1 MTPAYLADIPSPS
14 RGVLELGPLPL
25 RAYAFC
31 IIIGIVVA
39 TLWGNRRFVARG
51 GRPGRV
57 TDIAVFA
64 VPFGLVGGRLYHVI
78 TDNELYFR
86 PGRNPWK
93 AFAIWDGGL
102 GIWGA
107 VALGGVGA
115 WIGCRYYWVP
125 LSAFADSVAP
135 GLVVAQ
141 AIGRLGNYFNQ
152 ELFGKPTS
160 LPWGLDVFLRTP
172 DGAAGTQAL
181 CGLPGTAPEFP
192 TNYIKA
198 DPTILCGT
206 FHPTFLYELLWD
218 LGVAALLV
226 WADRRFRLGRGQVF
240 WLYVAAYTLGR
251 GWIEMLRI
259 DTANKLF
266 GLRINVFTSI
276 VLFVLAVAILVARRG
291 VEREDPA
298 ALQGRPPTGPPKG
311 SREAVGEQGT
321 VSTRTADADV
331 KPGRDST
338 EQDVSGQDPIDA
350 NPDLPDPDLTGP
362 DVTGPDLTNAN
373 STGPNR
379 AKAHRADAHPTDAHH
394 PNAEHINPEQI
405 NPEQINPEHTD
416 PEHTGSSPLTSS
428 NRSDRPPTA

>member
-1 MTPAYLADIPSPS
+1 MTGTVATSLLAAIPSPP
-14 RGVLELGPLPL
+14 RGVIHLGPLPL

-39 TLWGNRRFVARG
+39 VLWGNRRFVARG

-86 PGRNPWK
+86 PDRNPWK
-93 AFAIWDGGL
+93 ALAIWDGGL

-115 WIGCRYYWVP
+115 WIGCRYYRVP

-152 ELFGKPTS
+152 ELFGSRTS
-160 LPWGLDVFLRTP
+160 LPWGLDVYLRTP
-172 DGAAGTQAL
+172 DGG
-181 CGLPGTAPEFP
+181 PGTFADCPNVPDFP
-192 TNYIKA
+192 PGYIKA
-198 DPTILCGT
+198 DPTVLCGT
-206 FHPTFLYELLWD
+206 FQPTFLYELLWN

-240 WLYVAAYTLGR
+240 WLYVAGYTLGR

-259 DTANKLF
+259 DTANRFL
-266 GLRINVFTSI
+266 GLRINVFTSV
-276 VLFVLAVAILVARRG
+276 VLFVLAVVILSVRRG
-291 VEREDPA
+291 IGREDPA
-298 ALQGRPPTGPPKG
+298 ALQGKASKGAATDPP
-311 SREAVGEQGT
+311 EADHPEADHP
-321 VSTRTADADV
+321 TADDSEADHSKADDP
-331 KPGRDST
+331 KPA
-338 EQDVSGQDPIDA
+338 E
-350 NPDLPDPDLTGP
+350 P
-362 DVTGPDLTNAN
+362 DVDDLEGP
-373 STGPNR
+373 STAAGVR
-379 AKAHRADAHPTDAHH
+379 HRLEQEEPAVQRGRSTD
-394 PNAEHINPEQI
+394 E
-405 NPEQINPEHTD
+405 
-416 PEHTGSSPLTSS
+416 
-428 NRSDRPPTA
+428 